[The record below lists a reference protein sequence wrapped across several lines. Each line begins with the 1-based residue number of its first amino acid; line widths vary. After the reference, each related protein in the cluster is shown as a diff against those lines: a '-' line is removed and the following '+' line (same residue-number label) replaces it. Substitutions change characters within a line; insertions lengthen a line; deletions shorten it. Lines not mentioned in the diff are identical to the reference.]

1 MRIEIAAR
9 AFKAL
14 EDISDF
20 TEASWGKAASQRYIG
35 SLLASLERLKAFPD
49 KGHEVEIDQM
59 RYRRLIYESH
69 AIYYRIDGGRILV
82 VGILHVRQ
90 DPFRHL
96 P

>member
-1 MRIEIAAR
+1 MQIEFAAR
-9 AFKAL
+9 ALKAL

-20 TEASWGKAASQRYIG
+20 TESTWGKAASQRYIG

-49 KGHEVEIDQM
+49 TGQEVELGAL
-59 RYRRLIYESH
+59 RYRRLLHESH
-69 AIYYRIDGGRILV
+69 SIYYRIEGSRVLV

-96 P
+96 T